1 MVWVNLPFDGL
12 DAASLFRT
20 FGLQQQDDG
29 SLVMFYTK
37 LEQLPPVT
45 HTGLVGWVQN
55 ALKMPSECEV
65 ITIHH
70 FFLCIFLTPISPT
83 FQNDTKLLCVVSCP
97 PLVTTD
103 VYTFSYAAR
112 AGGCTSQYSCCCHLG
127 RSLLLTSSL
136 WKWYVSF
143 RDVQFVVVVI
153 DCPARFVLQASCA
166 FWRQV
171 C

>member
-12 DAASLFRT
+12 DPASLCWA

-45 HTGLVGWVQN
+45 HTGLVGWLQN

-83 FQNDTKLLCVVSCP
+83 FQNDTKLLCVVSC
-97 PLVTTD
+97 LSFVTTD
-103 VYTFSYAAR
+103 VYTFSYAVR
-112 AGGCTSQYSCCCHLG
+112 EGGCTSQYS
-127 RSLLLTSSL
+127 
-136 WKWYVSF
+136 
-143 RDVQFVVVVI
+143 
-153 DCPARFVLQASCA
+153 
-166 FWRQV
+166 
-171 C
+171 